1 MTKVW
6 KYLEKREIVR
16 FIALIIIL
24 LVIEEVFRIL
34 SGLLNIKVSLINVFK
49 TKDGDI
55 QKYGYSEV
63 LKILFLVFS
72 CLAILDCAALVFVY
86 RKDIPDIINKIRK
99 EDFIIFMIALL
110 MVLFTIYIGFAF
122 LFMGCILKKDELIIR
137 KMFGVQ
143 RISYDEI
150 RKNAK
155 LCKPVLRKRK
165 LYILSEH
172 RIVRI
177 TVINLHEGLG
187 FTNELMKRCGLDV
200 FEELEYITVIHQGRE
215 IYEGQYI
222 KMKEVNRKRKWG

>member
-1 MTKVW
+1 M
-6 KYLEKREIVR
+6 R
-16 FIALIIIL
+16 FIVLIIIF
-24 LVIEEVFRIL
+24 LVIEEVFKIL
-34 SGLLNIKVSLINVFK
+34 LGLLNIKVSLINVFK

-55 QKYGYSEV
+55 QKYGYSKV

-72 CLAILDCAALVFVY
+72 CIAILDCAALVFLY
-86 RKDIPDIINKIRK
+86 RKDIPDIINEIRK
-99 EDFIIFMIALL
+99 EDFILCMIVLL
-110 MVLFTIYIGFAF
+110 MTLFTIYIGFAIF
-122 LFMGCILKKDELIIR
+122 FMGCILKKDELIIR

-143 RISYDEI
+143 RIYYDEI

-155 LCKPVLRKRK
+155 RCKPVLRKRR

-177 TVINLHEGLG
+177 PVISLHEGLG

-200 FEELEYITVIHQGRE
+200 FEEWKYIAVIHQGRD

-222 KMKEVNRKRKWG
+222 KMKEVNRKRR